1 MSASRIMT
9 RSGKLID
16 LLNPKSEDI
25 VLEDIA
31 WALAHT
37 NRFNGHASVA
47 YSVAEH
53 SVRVSHVCDRRDAWA
68 GLMHDATEAYLG
80 DVTRPL
86 KQLLPAY
93 QILEQNWWEAIADV
107 FGLPRELP
115 ASVKRADDLMLR
127 SEMRAILP
135 RGYGAELDAYP
146 CCTIVPFTDPLG
158 AYQAFLVR
166 ADQVR
171 PKAAAA

>member
-16 LLNPKSEDI
+16 LLNPKPEDL

-93 QILEQNWWEAIADV
+93 QILEQTWWEAIADV

-115 ASVKRADDLMLR
+115 ASVKRSDDLMLR
-127 SEMRAILP
+127 SEMRAIMP
-135 RGYGAELDAYP
+135 RGYGAEDELDAYY
-146 CCTIVPFTDPLG
+146 TIVPINDPL
-158 AYQAFLVR
+158 AVYQTFLAR

-171 PKAAAA
+171 PTAAAA